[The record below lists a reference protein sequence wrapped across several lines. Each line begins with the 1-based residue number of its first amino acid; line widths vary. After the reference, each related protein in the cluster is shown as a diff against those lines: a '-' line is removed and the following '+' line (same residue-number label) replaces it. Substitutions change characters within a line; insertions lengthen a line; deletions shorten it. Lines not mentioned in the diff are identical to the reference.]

1 MYLQI
6 AFIHKGESVC
16 ETTVCAIAFE
26 RLNYWTDKGLIFQ
39 PLLTIY
45 QPRIMQ
51 AWDDFL
57 TLAVK

>member
-16 ETTVCAIAFE
+16 ETTVCAIASK